1 MRWSFFN
8 SCMASMRSAV
18 PGKNTQQTFVRSAG
32 MLEVSSV
39 DGVLALVLAAVGFV
53 VGGPVNAVIARVPRK
68 EPVRPA
74 IRFGLGGTRRALMVQ
89 LACAALFAA
98 AGLRFGLS
106 PAVPAWL
113 VLFAA
118 LVAISVIDLE
128 HYIVPNRILIP
139 LTAAAVPLL
148 ALATLDE
155 RAGLEDFVRG
165 LIGGV
170 VGLVVM
176 FALNLISPRGM
187 GMGDV
192 KMSFPLGLYLGF
204 LGWGAMV
211 LGFFVAFLLGALVGI
226 GLMALRRRGR
236 KDHIPFGPF
245 LAAGTVVASL
255 WAGPILRWYT
265 GG

>member
-1 MRWSFFN
+1 MR
-8 SCMASMRSAV
+8 
-18 PGKNTQQTFVRSAG
+18 
-32 MLEVSSV
+32 
-39 DGVLALVLAAVGFV
+39 GVLALIGAAIGLVAGV
-53 VGGPVNAVIARVPRK
+53 PLNAVIARMPRK

-74 IRFGLGGTRRALMVQ
+74 IRWEVPSTPKATLVHLG
-89 LACAALFAA
+89 CAALFAA
-98 AGLRFGLS
+98 AALRFGWS
-106 PAVPAWL
+106 PALPAWL

-148 ALATLDE
+148 ALTVLDS
-155 RAGLEDFVRG
+155 RAGPDDFIRG
-165 LIGGV
+165 LLGGV
-170 VGLVVM
+170 VGFSVM
-176 FALNLISPRGM
+176 FILNLISPRGM

-204 LGWGAMV
+204 LGWGALV
-211 LGFFVAFLLGALVGI
+211 LGFFTAFLLGALVGVA
-226 GLMALRRRGR
+226 LMATKRRGR
-236 KDHIPFGPF
+236 KDAVPFGPF

-255 WAGPILRWYT
+255 WAGPILRWYS